1 MFTRLIR
8 LGVSCIQLNAQ
19 GRARPELAKLY
30 SWKYRDLGNLPCT
43 ARGMYELANPG
54 FAHEFQFVNVDD
66 YRGSGETEPTPHF
79 YQNIGEA
86 EYIVSVYQYM
96 RLLGYPAS
104 RIAIITTYRG
114 QKHLIRDIVARRC
127 ADHPL
132 FGAPSRVTTVDK
144 FQGQQNEYVL
154 LSLVRTR
161 RIGHMRD
168 IRRLIVALSRA
179 RLGLYV
185 FGREALFRRSVELSP
200 SFQHL
205 LKFPTKLALVPTEA
219 FPGARQK
226 AEKRIPYL
234 VEDPVAMGHVV
245 NQLVLQSVEQSP
257 LFKIDVF
264 NETTEKK

>member
-1 MFTRLIR
+1 M
-8 LGVSCIQLNAQ
+8 
-19 GRARPELAKLY
+19 
-30 SWKYRDLGNLPCT
+30 
-43 ARGMYELANPG
+43 
-54 FAHEFQFVNVDD
+54 
-66 YRGSGETEPTPHF
+66 
-79 YQNIGEA
+79 
-86 EYIVSVYQYM
+86 
-96 RLLGYPAS
+96 
-104 RIAIITTYRG
+104 
-114 QKHLIRDIVARRC
+114 
-127 ADHPL
+127 
-132 FGAPSRVTTVDK
+132 
-144 FQGQQNEYVL
+144 L

-185 FGREALFRRSVELSP
+185 FGREALFRSSVELSP
-200 SFQHL
+200 CFQHL

-226 AEKRIPYL
+226 EEKRIPYL

-264 NETTEKK
+264 NETTEKSKLVVMFFDRDFHLSNSAQCAWPSSLLILT